1 MGTGKSTW
9 MNSLIYELTKEDKS
23 KTTFANFSIGHGNK
37 SHTEGLWIYPYAFKL
52 EKYPDLQFM
61 LCDMEGMGGLK
72 DEDDK
77 ILDSALKKL
86 YTFVIIYFS

>member
-1 MGTGKSTW
+1 
-9 MNSLIYELTKEDKS
+9 MNSLIYELTKFNKS
-23 KTTFANFSIGHGNK
+23 NISFANFSIGHGNK
-37 SHTEGLWIYPYAFKL
+37 SHTEGLWIYPYAFQH

-77 ILDSALKKL
+77 LLESALKKL
-86 YTFVIIYFS
+86 YTSYVFSFY